1 MASPDEAPHD
11 EPPGATTPLAAE
23 PFDGFQPCASAGPA
37 EGNAEDNRCPTEDF
51 EPDTIGFARP
61 DEASDNSAS
70 SDLHLI
76 PGAPV
81 GHGRYRLLLSYD
93 GAENLQFW
101 QALDTRLHLH
111 VALTLVDPH
120 GTMTD
125 EAIQTI
131 VSRTLALSRL
141 DVPGIARVLHVARSA
156 HGAIVVSE
164 WVRGA
169 TLAEVADTGPAPIG
183 AARAM
188 QSLAAAAEASHR
200 AGVAL
205 SIDHP
210 SRVRVSVDGQVTLA
224 FPATLP
230 DATPEAD
237 LRGIGACLYA
247 LLVDRWPLPQS
258 GPPSSLASA
267 EIETEARPKDPAAI
281 DPAIPFQV
289 SAAAAGALRS
299 YGGIRSATTLLSMLQ
314 RVTAEAGPAQP
325 NALLPKVSNPPAPR
339 PRAARWRRH
348 WPMEAVRGT
357 RRNGPLIGLAVG
369 AAAIVAVV
377 LLVAAELSRI
387 VGNGNTG
394 VSPDK
399 DRLGLHAST
408 PPPPAPAA
416 AGRSLVVKPV
426 KATVFSPSGDADN
439 PQSAGL
445 AIDGN
450 PGTAW
455 STDTYFDAAPF
466 PIFKEGVGLLLQ
478 LPQPTKLNGVTVDV
492 DSSGTVVQ
500 IRSAPTATPAKL
512 DDTAALT
519 APTPLQPGHNSIP
532 VSSPTPSSN
541 LLVWISTLGTTGG
554 KSHSDISEVTLQ
566 SAS

>member
-11 EPPGATTPLAAE
+11 EPPGATTPPAGEA
-23 PFDGFQPCASAGPA
+23 FDGFQPCASAGPA

-51 EPDTIGFARP
+51 EPETIRFARP
-61 DEASDNSAS
+61 DEASDSSAA
-70 SDLHLI
+70 SDPHLI
-76 PGAPV
+76 PGALV

-101 QALDTRLHLH
+101 QALDTRLHRH

-120 GTMTD
+120 GTMPD

-141 DVPGIARVLHVARSA
+141 DVPGIARVLDVARSA
-156 HGAIVVSE
+156 HGAILVSE

-188 QSLAAAAEASHR
+188 QSLAAAAEAAHR

-230 DATPEAD
+230 DATPETD

-247 LLVDRWPLPQS
+247 LLIDRWPLPQS
-258 GPPSSLASA
+258 GPPGGLASA
-267 EIETEARPKDPAAI
+267 EFETEARPKDPAAI
-281 DPAIPFQV
+281 DPGIPFQV

-299 YGGIRSATTLLSMLQ
+299 YSGIRSATTLLSMLQ
-314 RVTAEAGPAQP
+314 RVTAEAGPAQT
-325 NALLPKVSNPPAPR
+325 NAPLPKVSHSRAPR
-339 PRAARWRRH
+339 PPAAPWRRH

-357 RRNGPLIGLAVG
+357 RRTGPVIGLAVG

-377 LLVAAELSRI
+377 LLAAAELSRI

-394 VSPDK
+394 VSLDK

-455 STDTYFDAAPF
+455 ATDTYFDAAPF
-466 PIFKEGVGLLLQ
+466 PIFKDGVGLLLQ
-478 LPQPTKLNGVTVDV
+478 LPQPTKLTGVTVDL

-532 VSSPTPSSN
+532 VSSPTPASN
-541 LLVWISTLGTTGG
+541 LLVWVSTLGTAGG

-566 SAS
+566 STS